1 MTQFK
6 KITDDV
12 HNELIEIFDNNLSK
26 FDDHVWNTRAPM
38 LKELYNINDEKHIQT
53 LRMEIKDPSV
63 RAKIRSIVN
72 LFDGI
77 DNVDGFMNFCRGYLP
92 IAMHTDVCVNPDE
105 TVEDGY
111 TIMIPLTVDKRIQ
124 TIVWQERM
132 GYPVFDEWADTI
144 HWNNR
149 VKLNNLSE
157 KYNLSNGHWPKPDI
171 VDYMALDDVCQWSKG
186 NAWCFKRSQI
196 HCSTNFK
203 ASGIEYKDYIL
214 IQTTNGLYTPEHG

>member
-63 RAKIRSIVN
+63 QAKIKSIVN
-72 LFDGI
+72 LFDGL
-77 DNVDGFMNFCRGYLP
+77 DNAHGFMNFCRGYLP
-92 IAMHTDVCVNPDE
+92 IAMHTDVCVNPDN

-124 TIVWQERM
+124 TMVWQERM
-132 GYPVFDEWADTI
+132 GYPVFDDWVNTI
-144 HWNNR
+144 DWNNR

-157 KYNLSNGHWPKPDI
+157 KYNL
-171 VDYMALDDVCQWSKG
+171 
-186 NAWCFKRSQI
+186 
-196 HCSTNFK
+196 TNVK
-203 ASGIEYKDYIL
+203 L
-214 IQTTNGLYTPEHG
+214 M